1 MTEIRGIRML
11 NRREFLKLGGAGL
24 ASAALLGVAGCGGD
38 NTIGGVQKGGGTGG
52 KPQPGGT
59 FTFGRGAD
67 SVSLDPIN
75 ATDGESLI
83 VARQVFDSLLDFK
96 PESTDVVPALA
107 LEKPKPENDGLRYIF
122 KLRKGV
128 KFHDGTDFNA
138 DAVVFNFDRWR
149 NKDNKFHKGGGNQSS
164 NFAYFSS
171 MFIGFGGESIIK
183 SVQANGDYE
192 VVFNLKSPQGPFLSN
207 IAMSPFGI
215 ASPAAVQKNVEEFWK
230 NPVGTGPFK
239 FVEWNQGSTVTLE
252 KNKNWWGKDV
262 PVNEGGGGPYLDKV
276 VFRSIPDN
284 TSRVAALTG
293 SQISGSDGLTPDD
306 IPTVQQDQGL
316 KVQFR
321 PPLNV
326 GYLAMN
332 NQKKPFDDPRV
343 RRAVN
348 HAIDMPKIVKAFFG
362 DTGDVATNPM
372 PPTVPFF
379 RKETKPYEYDPAK
392 AKSLLKEAGVGD
404 GFKAD
409 FWYMP
414 IPRPYMPDGKGV
426 AQAMAQ
432 DLEKVGIKTNL
443 VTREWGV
450 YLDATASG
458 KHDMCL
464 LGWTGDNGDPDNFL
478 NVLLSGKNATP
489 RNAQNVAYYRTIRW
503 TGCSPRP
510 SEP

>member
-1 MTEIRGIRML
+1 MAEIKEIRGIRTL

-24 ASAALLGVAGCGGD
+24 AGAALLGVAGCGGD
-38 NTIGGVQKGGGTGG
+38 DTIGGVQEGGGTGG

-67 SVSLDPIN
+67 SVSLDVIN

-83 VARQVFDSLLDFK
+83 VGRQVFDSLLDFK

-107 LEKPKPENDGLRYIF
+107 LETPKPEKDGLRYVF
-122 KLRKGV
+122 KLRKGI

-138 DAVVFNFDRWR
+138 DAVVFNFNRWR
-149 NKDNKFHKGGGNQSS
+149 NKDNEFHKGGGNQSS

-171 MFIGFGGESIIK
+171 MFIGFDNDSIIK
-183 SVQANGDYE
+183 SVEANGDYE

-239 FVEWNQGSTVTLE
+239 FVEWDQGSTVTLE
-252 KNKNWWGKDV
+252 KNKNWWGKDI
-262 PVNEGGGGPYLDKV
+262 PVDEGGGGPYVDKV
-276 VFRSIPDN
+276 IFRSIPDN
-284 TSRVAALTG
+284 TSRVAALSG
-293 SQISGSDGLTPDD
+293 NQISGADGLTPDD
-306 IPTVQQDQGL
+306 IPTVQQGQGL

-332 NQKKPFDDPRV
+332 NNKKPFDDPRV

-348 HAIDMPKIVKAFFG
+348 HAIEMPKIVEAFFG
-362 DTGDVATNPM
+362 DTGDAATNPM

-379 RKETKPYEYDPAK
+379 RKETEPYEYDPEK
-392 AKSLLKEAGVGD
+392 AKSLLKEAGRWRR
-404 GFKAD
+404 F
-409 FWYMP
+409 
-414 IPRPYMPDGKGV
+414 RSE
-426 AQAMAQ
+426 
-432 DLEKVGIKTNL
+432 LL
-443 VTREWGV
+443 VHAHPAA
-450 YLDATASG
+450 LHA
-458 KHDMCL
+458 
-464 LGWTGDNGDPDNFL
+464 
-478 NVLLSGKNATP
+478 
-489 RNAQNVAYYRTIRW
+489 
-503 TGCSPRP
+503 
-510 SEP
+510 